1 MLPSPNAQTLLRLS
15 SSLRGEASRPNPE
28 LEKVAELMRQIVTA
42 SGLSA
47 PALARHLEVAPQT
60 VHRWCNGSTMPRPRQ
75 IQKLERWLA
84 PPQEPGQALADA
96 ATRHAPEA
104 IRCLGIRFA
113 DEVLALEA
121 EARAVWIVKSGT
133 LREEVR
139 GSIGETVLRG
149 LKNGT
154 HFHYLFLEST
164 PAAISFRNLSG
175 WLRREEFTGR
185 MTGYRVGDDHLA
197 RAIGLSDAPGA
208 WVGIEYSEAQAA
220 RLQRRFDVFFAV
232 GTREYTDAARSHVK
246 NEDGQPC
253 WIELATPQA
262 AHWLS
267 TINETV
273 AELEKL
279 GHWHG
284 VEVVRLPEEPEE

>member
-1 MLPSPNAQTLLRLS
+1 
-15 SSLRGEASRPNPE
+15 
-28 LEKVAELMRQIVTA
+28 MRQLVEA

-47 PALARHLEVAPQT
+47 PTLARHLEVAPQT
-60 VHRWCNGSTMPRPRQ
+60 IHRWCNGSTMPRPRQ
-75 IQKLERWLA
+75 IQKLERWFA
-84 PPQEPGQALADA
+84 PPQEASKATVADA
-96 ATRHAPEA
+96 VAYHAPEA

-121 EARAVWIVKSGT
+121 EASAVWIVKSGT

-164 PAAISFRNLSG
+164 PAASSFRNLSS
-175 WLRREEFTGR
+175 WLRREEFAGR
-185 MTGYRVGDDHLA
+185 MTGYQVGDDHLA
-197 RAIGLSDAPGA
+197 RAIGLTDAPGA
-208 WVGIEYSEAQAA
+208 WIGIEYSEAQAA

-232 GTREYTDAARSHVK
+232 GTREYTDPARSHVK

-262 AHWLS
+262 ARWLS
-267 TINETV
+267 TLNETV
-273 AELEKL
+273 AKLEKL

-284 VEVVRLPEEPEE
+284 VEVVRLPEE

>member
-1 MLPSPNAQTLLRLS
+1 MPSSNARTPLNLIA
-15 SSLRGEASRPNPE
+15 SLREHASHPDPDTQ
-28 LEKVAELMRQIVTA
+28 KIAEMMRQIVEAT
-42 SGLSA
+42 GLSA
-47 PALARHLEVAPQT
+47 PTLARHLEVAPQT
-60 VHRWCNGSTMPRPRQ
+60 VHRWCNGSTMPRLRQ
-75 IQKLERWLA
+75 IQKLEGWFD
-84 PPQEPGQALADA
+84 PPQEPSQATVNPAVSH
-96 ATRHAPEA
+96 HASEA

-121 EARAVWIVKSGT
+121 EASAVWIVKSGT

-164 PAAISFRNLSG
+164 PAASSFRNLSG
-175 WLRREEFTGR
+175 WLRREEFSGR
-185 MTGYRVGDDHLA
+185 LAGYRVGDNHLA
-197 RAIGLSDAPGA
+197 RAIGLTDAPGA
-208 WVGIEYSEAQAA
+208 WIGIEYSEAQAA

-232 GTREYTDAARSHVK
+232 GTREYTDPARSHVK

-253 WIELATPQA
+253 WIELATPLA
-262 AHWLS
+262 ARWLS

-273 AELEKL
+273 AKLEKL

-284 VEVVRLPEEPEE
+284 VEVVRLPEE